1 MKRSYIY
8 LVMLLMLILL
18 AACNGREDT
27 TTVKKGIYLM
37 EHEASEEGI
46 APRVN
51 IGDDGISFMYDL
63 LSSYFPVGTYEIEEK
78 RLIMTTDDKL
88 HTYTFEIDGDHLV
101 FQAGESSRVNLLNNR
116 IGIEVTDQAVFKL
129 QDH

>member
-1 MKRSYIY
+1 MKKPHGY
-8 LVMLLMLILL
+8 LILLLMLILL
-18 AACNGREDT
+18 ASCNGREDT

-37 EHEASEEGI
+37 EHRVSEEGI

-78 RLIMTTDDKL
+78 RLIMTTDDNL

-101 FQAGESSRVNLLNNR
+101 FQASASSRVNLLNKR
-116 IGIEVTDQAVFKL
+116 VGIEVTDQAVFKL
-129 QDH
+129 QEH